1 MDLCGDVYDL
11 PSRVYIMSL
20 GRFHFVYHFCASYV
34 SIGFMESHLFHS
46 YSYVIVYYFPRL
58 TMSLE
63 PLAVMFQFLTLVG
76 DSFLVDQIFTYILVT
91 IQRQDTQD
99 DLTFLYML
107 DFLT

>member
-1 MDLCGDVYDL
+1 
-11 PSRVYIMSL
+11 
-20 GRFHFVYHFCASYV
+20 
-34 SIGFMESHLFHS
+34 
-46 YSYVIVYYFPRL
+46 
-58 TMSLE
+58 MSLE

-107 DFLT
+107 DFLTWASTWINYPLTEEFWIVMPTVLP

>member
-1 MDLCGDVYDL
+1 
-11 PSRVYIMSL
+11 
-20 GRFHFVYHFCASYV
+20 
-34 SIGFMESHLFHS
+34 
-46 YSYVIVYYFPRL
+46 
-58 TMSLE
+58 MSLE

-107 DFLT
+107 DFLR